1 MISILEKINDLL
13 RSRTI
18 LAAFWSAFWLL
29 NGLDKFFNH
38 EFFFGVTR
46 DEKFIGY
53 FARLNLPPELALTN
67 LYVFAV
73 IEVILGLA
81 FLTILLNKNTP
92 QVFNRLT
99 FKGSMLLFLAFSV
112 GDILFG
118 DRMELWEHGTF
129 MIMTIIS
136 FEFYLFAA
144 RTGEEAVEAVKGKLR
159 QGTEIIPIVKRQLS

>member
-1 MISILEKINDLL
+1 MINILERINDHI
-13 RSRTI
+13 RSRNI

-53 FARLNLPPELALTN
+53 FARLNLSPELALTS
-67 LYVFAV
+67 LYIFAV
-73 IEVILGLA
+73 VEVILGLA
-81 FLTILLNKNTP
+81 FLSILLNKNIP
-92 QVFNRLT
+92 QVINRLT
-99 FKGSMLLFLAFSV
+99 FKGSMLLFFAFSI

-136 FEFYLFAA
+136 FEFYLFAV
-144 RTGEEAVEAVKGKLR
+144 RSSEEAVEAVKNRFR
-159 QGTEIIPIVKRQLS
+159 QGTEIVPTVKRQLS